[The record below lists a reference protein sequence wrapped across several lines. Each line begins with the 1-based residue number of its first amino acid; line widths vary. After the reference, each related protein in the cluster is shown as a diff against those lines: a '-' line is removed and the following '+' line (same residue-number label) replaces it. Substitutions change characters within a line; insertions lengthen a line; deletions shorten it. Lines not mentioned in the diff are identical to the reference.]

1 MFATQRVEEAMG
13 ATQHSGRT
21 LIVGLG
27 ATGLSAAKYLA
38 GRGED
43 VCVIDSRDEP
53 PGLIALRAAYPDVT
67 VGIATLEPRWLD
79 GVDRVLWS
87 PGLSADLPLA
97 AEARRRGIPVVS
109 DIELFARAAAAPIA
123 AVTGSN
129 GKSTV
134 VTLARQLLDAMNLR
148 AAAGGNLGP
157 PALDLLAERPDVY
170 VLEVSSFQ
178 MESTESLRPK
188 VAALL
193 NISADHL
200 DRHGSLAEYAALKQ
214 KLLDAAHVAVF
225 NEDDAL
231 VRTMGLAH
239 PRGVPVST
247 LHAPAAGY
255 GVIDDGGA
263 RVLARH
269 GEALLPVSKLRIRG
283 RHNETN
289 ALAALALAET
299 IAERPLEDL
308 TALETFSGLPHRC
321 EWIAELRGVTFV
333 NDSKGTNVGAT
344 CAAVDGLPGRLV
356 LIAGGQAKGA
366 SFTPLVRSAAGKLD
380 GAVLIGEAAGE
391 LEQALSSLC
400 PTRRAASMAEAVTLA
415 VELASTGTTVLL
427 SPACASLDMFVN
439 YADRGEQFAAAVRRL
454 KP

>member
-1 MFATQRVEEAMG
+1 MG
-13 ATQHSGRT
+13 VTQHSGRT
-21 LIVGLG
+21 LVVGLG

-43 VCVIDSRDEP
+43 VRVIDSRAEP
-53 PGLIALRAAYPDVT
+53 PGLSALRAAYPGVEI
-67 VGIATLEPRWLD
+67 GLATLEPRWLD
-79 GVDRVLWS
+79 DVDRMLLS
-87 PGLSADLPLA
+87 PGLSADHPLA

-134 VTLARQLLDAMNLR
+134 VTLVRELLEVMNLR

-157 PALDLLAERPDVY
+157 PALELLAEHPDVY

-188 VAALL
+188 AAALL

-200 DRHGSLAEYAALKQ
+200 DRHDSLAHYAALKQ
-214 KLLDAAHVAVF
+214 KLLGAAQVAIF

-239 PRGVPVST
+239 PRGIPVST
-247 LHAPAAGY
+247 LHAPASGY
-255 GVIDDGGA
+255 GVTDSTGE
-263 RVLARH
+263 RSLARH
-269 GEALLPVSKLRIRG
+269 GEPLLAVAKLRIRG
-283 RHNETN
+283 RHNEGN

-299 IAERPLEDL
+299 IAERPLDDL
-308 TALETFSGLPHRC
+308 TALETFAGLPHRC
-321 EWIAELRGVTFV
+321 EWIAEYRGVAFV

-344 CAAVDGLPGRLV
+344 CAALDGLPGPLV

-366 SFTPLVRSAAGKLD
+366 TFTPLVHSAAGKLD
-380 GAVLIGEAAGE
+380 GAVLIGEAAAE
-391 LEQALSSLC
+391 LERAFASIC
-400 PTRRAASMAEAVTLA
+400 PTRRAASMSEAVALA
-415 VELASTGTTVLL
+415 TEFASPGTTVLL
-427 SPACASLDMFVN
+427 SPACASLDMFAN
-439 YADRGEQFAAAVRRL
+439 YADRGEQFAAAVRGLER
-454 KP
+454 